1 MRQHDLREKT
11 ELCFSLSLSLST
23 GLPQLP
29 LLYALVSTFKADVS
43 LRNGEGLTPLCLAAK
58 LGEEKLAEVGYVVYI
73 LEKEDSLVLRSH
85 TYSNYNH
92 VSIYLQCNNYNNR
105 SKFA

>member
-1 MRQHDLREKT
+1 MFERKDKIHA
-11 ELCFSLSLSLST
+11 SLSLSSSSSSSSLPT

-58 LGEEKLAEVGYVVYI
+58 LGEEKLAEVGCVY
-73 LEKEDSLVLRSH
+73 
-85 TYSNYNH
+85 
-92 VSIYLQCNNYNNR
+92 
-105 SKFA
+105 F